1 MICSL
6 KYNLGGI
13 LKNGCNIYSALSVFR
28 VKAEMIS
35 KGIMELTY
43 EANLPLL
50 RKLAILLAIS
60 GSNDDLFI
68 ESYGD
73 TDHEAEDVAEDLSG
87 KGPRKSDGQIEK
99 EAVEILDLYGNAI
112 LRLGVSYLHNKED
125 AEDILQETMI
135 KFVTV
140 RPVFESEAHRKAWL
154 MRVASNL
161 SKNRIDYN
169 KVRDNLEL
177 NEEIAGQVQEDLDN
191 QDEYKAIW
199 DAVRSLP
206 VHQRE
211 AIHLFYQEGY
221 STSEIAVLT
230 GRREATVR
238 SDLKRARDKL
248 KELLKEADDFE

>member
-1 MICSL
+1 MD
-6 KYNLGGI
+6 
-13 LKNGCNIYSALSVFR
+13 F
-28 VKAEMIS
+28 
-35 KGIMELTY
+35 TY

-50 RKLAILLAIS
+50 RRLAMLLLAFSDSDDNNDLEEQFEMIS
-60 GSNDDLFI
+60 ASEDDL
-68 ESYGD
+68 YD
-73 TDHEAEDVAEDLSG
+73 KEATEND
-87 KGPRKSDGQIEK
+87 RKSDEEIER
-99 EAVEILDLYGNAI
+99 EAEEILDTIGNSI
-112 LRLGVSYLHNKED
+112 LRLALSYLHNIED

-140 RPVFESEAHRKAWL
+140 RPVFESESHRKAWL

-161 SKNRIDYN
+161 AKNRIDYN
-169 KVRDNLEL
+169 RVRDTMEL
-177 NEEIAGQVQEDLDN
+177 NEEIVGEVQEDLDKG
-191 QDEYKAIW
+191 DEYKAIW

-221 STSEIAVLT
+221 STAEIAQIT

-248 KELLKEADDFE
+248 REMLKEASDFE